1 MSPKV
6 SAKGIPDRG
15 NVGDLSNLPLGVP
28 LTFVEQLHKAKRAG
42 THVDYRM
49 GTPGGMFSWALPK
62 GLPTEPGQK
71 HLAVTQPLH
80 AWSYNDFEGTIG
92 SGYGSG
98 TVEQLN
104 KGDVVILSRTPNS
117 LKFTR
122 SDVRGA
128 PIYNM
133 IRTKQG
139 NWITFIQKDDAPSVI
154 QLYSKEHFKSVPISE
169 VARIMEEGN
178 YTATPKIDGA
188 GAIATIKANGVD
200 VYSIR
205 RDKDGKLIR
214 YTDHIGGLRNLQ
226 IPKELEG
233 RSFRGEV
240 FAERDGR
247 VLPPQ
252 EISGLL
258 NSTLS
263 NTLRKKMRENIT
275 MRMAALAELEDGGE
289 QYSPERMA
297 ELTKRLNIP
306 SIVTPPTYKD
316 PTMLKKQIA
325 LMEKGKHPL
334 TNEGVVIYNY
344 KGKPIKSKL
353 VNEADVV
360 IRNIFPADSQDP
372 RAGGFDY
379 SLPNSDKVVGRVGS
393 GFDHA
398 TLKDML
404 ANPDRYV
411 GRTARVVNYGQFDEG
426 AYRSPSFIS
435 LHEG

>member
-1 MSPKV
+1 MQ
-6 SAKGIPDRG
+6 AKGIPDRG
-15 NVGDLSNLPLGVP
+15 NVGDLSSLPLGVP

-122 SDVRGA
+122 SDIKNA

-133 IRTKQG
+133 IRTKKG
-139 NWITFIQKDDAPSVI
+139 NWITFIQKEDAPPVI
-154 QLYSKEHFKSVPISE
+154 QLYSKEHFKAVPISE
-169 VARIMEEGN
+169 VAHIMDKGN
-178 YTATPKIDGA
+178 VVASPKIDGA
-188 GAIATIKANGVD
+188 GAIATVKANGVD

-205 RDKDGKLIR
+205 RDKNGNLIR
-214 YTDHIGGLRNLQ
+214 YTDYIGGLRNLS

-240 FAERDGR
+240 FAEREGK

-252 EISGLL
+252 EIGGLL

-263 NTLRKKMRENIT
+263 NALRKKMRDNIT
-275 MRMAALAELEDGGE
+275 MRMAALAELDEKGE
-289 QYSPERMA
+289 HYDPDKMA
-297 ELTKRLNIP
+297 ALTSALNTP
-306 SIVTPPTYKD
+306 SIITPPVYSD
-316 PTMLKKQIA
+316 PVTLKKQIA
-325 LMEKGKHPL
+325 LMEKKRHPL

-344 KGKPIKSKL
+344 KGKPLKSKL
-353 VNEADVV
+353 INEADVI
-360 IRNIFPADSQDP
+360 IRNIFPAESKDP
-372 RAGGFDY
+372 RAGGFEY
-379 SLPNSDKVVGRVGS
+379 SLPGSDKVVGRVGS
-393 GFDHA
+393 GFEHA

-404 ANPDRYV
+404 ANPDKYI
-411 GRTARVVNYGQFDEG
+411 GRTARVTNYGQFDEG
-426 AYRSPSFIS
+426 AYRSPSFIA
-435 LHEG
+435 LHEGRE